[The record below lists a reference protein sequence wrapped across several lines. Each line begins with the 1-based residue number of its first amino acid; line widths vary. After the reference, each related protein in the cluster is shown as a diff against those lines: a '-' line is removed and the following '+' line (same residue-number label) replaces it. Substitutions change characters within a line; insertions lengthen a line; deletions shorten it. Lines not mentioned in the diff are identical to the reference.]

1 MGASITT
8 QDAVVVNLVGEL
20 KVKDEQGNIREVK
33 IGDLIH
39 AGEQLIFSPNAKFN
53 LEYEDGSSTT
63 QANLMQDT
71 LNQDT
76 TVSQDTSQGQQ
87 SDAAPQTDTPVALD
101 PEIAA
106 LQAQILAGEDP
117 TQGLPETAAGAGT
130 PTNQG
135 DAYFVS
141 VGRTGDETLA
151 DAGWDTAGFP
161 LTPDTTV
168 EEVIIPELQPSAPTV
183 SSATFSLFEANLAQG
198 SSPSALLTNFANSI
212 QTAADAGISSLTING
227 INIISGGQFA
237 GPIVIN
243 TPNGVLTIT
252 GFDSASGQ
260 FTYDYAFNSS
270 ADHSAGDQLQFLFN
284 IELVDNQGDIATG
297 TITVNIIDDQPEGFA
312 DSNAVTEDTAIV
324 ATGNVLG
331 NDIQGADSAEV
342 TAVTN
347 SQGTSI
353 SLGETNSIQGQF
365 GVLTLFADGSY
376 SYQLNNGASAVQ
388 SLALGQQ
395 ITETFNYLLTDSD
408 GDSVLVP
415 LTITITGTNDTPII
429 TSNIEA
435 ATGSVLEAGVMDGGN
450 VPEPGSLVTGGTLTA
465 ADVDNGASWTWSGVP
480 QVSDYGTFSIN
491 ASTGEWSY
499 TLADNALVDALAQGE
514 THEETFLVTVT
525 DEHGAY
531 STQLVTVTVTGT
543 NDIPVITSNIEAATG
558 SVLEAGVMDGG
569 NVPEPGSLVTGGTLT
584 AADVDNGASWTWSGV
599 PQVSDYGTFS
609 INASTGE
616 WSYTL
621 ADNAL
626 VDALAQGETHEETFL
641 VTVTDE
647 HGAYST
653 QLVTVTVTGTN
664 DIPVI
669 TSNIEAAT
677 GSVLEA
683 GVMDGGNVPEPGS
696 LVTGGTLTA
705 ADVDN
710 GASWTWSGV
719 PQVSDYGT
727 FSINASTGEWSYTLA
742 DNALV
747 DALAQGETHEETF
760 LVTVTDEHGAYS
772 TQLVTVTVTGTND
785 IPVITSNIE
794 AATGSVLE
802 AGVMDGGNVPE
813 PGSLVTGGTLTAAD
827 VDNGASWTWSGV
839 PQVSDYGTFSI
850 NASTGEWSYT
860 LADNALVDAL
870 AQGETHEET
879 FLVTVTDEH
888 GAYSTQL
895 VTVTVTGTNDIP
907 VITSNIEAATGSVLE
922 AGVMDGGNV
931 PEPGSLVTG
940 GTLTAADVDNGA
952 SWTWS
957 GVPQVSDYGTF
968 SINASTG
975 EWSYTLADNALVDA
989 LAQGETHEE
998 TFLVT
1003 VTDEHGA
1010 YSTQLVTVTVTGTN
1024 DIPVITSNIE
1034 AATGSVLEAGV
1045 MDGGNVPEPGSLVTG
1060 GTLTAADVDN
1070 GASWTW
1076 SGVPQVSDYG
1086 TFSINAS
1093 TGEWSYTLADNA
1105 LVDALAQGETHE
1117 ETFLV
1122 TVTDE
1127 HGAYSTQ
1134 LVTVTVTGT
1143 NDIPVIT
1150 SNIEAATG
1158 SVLEA
1163 GVMDGGNVPEPGS
1176 LVTGGTL
1183 TAADVDN
1190 GASWTWSG
1198 VPQVSDYG
1206 TFSINAS
1213 TGEWSYTLA
1222 DNALVDALAQGETH
1236 EETFLVTVTDEHGA
1250 YSTQLVT
1257 VTVTGTNDIPV
1268 ITSNIEAATGSVLEA
1283 GVMDGGNVPEPGS
1296 LVTGGTLTAA
1306 DVDNGASWTWSGV
1319 PQVSDYGTFSINAST
1334 GEWSYTLADNALVD
1348 ALAQG
1353 ETHEETFLVTVTDE
1367 HGAYSTQL
1375 VTVTV
1380 TGTNDIPVITS
1391 NIEAATGSVLEA
1403 GVMDGGN
1410 VPEPGSLVTGGTL
1423 TAADVDNGASWTW
1436 SGVPQV
1442 SDYGTFSINASTGE
1456 WSYTLADNALVDAL
1470 AQGETHEETFLVTV
1484 TDEHGAYSTQ
1494 LVTVTVTG
1502 TNDIPVITSNIEAA
1516 TGSVLEAGVMDG
1528 GNVPEPGS
1536 LVTGGTLTAADV
1548 DNGASWTWS
1557 GVPQVSDYGTFSIN
1571 ASTGEWSYTLAD
1583 NALVDALAQ
1592 GETHEETFLVTVTD
1606 EHGAY
1611 STQLVTVTVTG
1622 TNDIPVITSNIEA
1635 ATGSVLEAGVMDG
1648 GNVPEPGSL
1657 VTGGTLTAADV
1668 DNGASWTWSG
1678 VPQVS
1683 DYGTF
1688 SINASTGEWSYTLAD
1703 NALVDALAQGE
1714 THEETFLVTVTDEHG
1729 AYSTQL
1735 VTVTV
1740 TGTNDIPVITSNI
1753 EAATGSVLEAGVMD
1767 GGNVPEPGS
1776 LVTGGT
1782 LTAADVDNGASW
1794 TWSGVPQVS
1803 DYGTF
1808 SINASTG
1815 EWSYTLAD
1823 NALVD
1828 ALAQGET
1835 HEETFLVTVTDEHG
1849 AYSTQLV
1856 TVTVTGTNDIP
1867 VITSNIE
1874 AATGSVLEAGVMDGG
1889 NVPEPGSLVT
1899 GGTLT
1904 AADVDNGASW
1914 TWSGVPQVSDYGTF
1928 SINASTGEWSY
1939 TLADNALVDALAQ
1952 GETHEETFLVTVTD
1966 EHGAY
1971 STQLVTVT
1979 VTGTN
1984 DIPVITSNIE
1994 AATGSVLEAGVMDG
2008 GNVPEPGSLV
2018 TGGTLTAA
2026 DVDNGASWTWS
2037 GVPQVSDYGTF
2048 SINASTGEWSY
2059 TLADNALVDAL
2070 AQGETH
2076 EETFLVTVTD
2086 EHGAYSTQLVT
2097 VTVTGTNDIP
2107 VITSNIEA
2115 ATGSVL
2121 EAGVMDGGNVPE
2133 PGSLVTGGTL
2143 TAADVDNGASWTWSG
2158 VPQVSDYGTFSINA
2172 STGEWSYTLADNA
2185 LVDALAQGETHEETF
2200 LVTVTD
2206 EHGAYSTQ
2214 LVTVTVTGTNDIP
2227 VITSNIE
2234 AATGSVLEAGVM
2246 DGGNV
2251 PEPGS
2256 LVTGGTLTAA
2266 DVDNGASWTWSG
2278 VPQVSDYGTFSIN
2291 ASTGEWSYTLADNA
2305 LVDALAQGETHEE
2318 TFLVT
2323 VTDEHGAYST
2333 QLVTVTVTG
2342 TNDIPVITSNIEAA
2356 TGSVL
2361 EAGVMDGGNVPEP
2374 GSLVTGG
2381 TLTAAD
2387 VDNGASWTWSGV
2399 PQVSDYGTF
2408 SINASTG
2415 EWSYTLADNAL
2426 VDALA
2431 QGETHEETFLVT
2443 VTDEHGAY
2451 STQLVTVTVTGTNDI
2466 PVITSNIEAATG
2478 SVLEAGVMDGGNVPE
2493 PGSLVTGGTLTAA
2506 DVDNGASWTWSGV
2519 PQVSDYGTFSINA
2532 STGEWSYTLADN
2544 ALVDALAQGE
2554 THEETFLVTVT
2565 DEHGA
2570 YSTQLVTVT
2579 VTGTNDI
2586 PVITSNIEAATGSV
2600 LEAGVMDGG
2609 NVPEPGSLVT
2619 GGTLTAADVD
2629 NGASWTWSGVPQV
2642 SDYGTFSI
2650 NASTGEWS
2658 YTLADNALVNALA
2671 QGETH
2676 EETFLVTVTDE
2687 HGAYSTQLVTVTVTG
2702 TNDIPVLTIDKTSG
2716 LVTEDDSDPMLTDT
2730 GTLSFTDVDDEYLPE
2745 YVGHDLSAS
2754 YVANSLMW
2762 SGGDITD
2769 VLSADQ
2775 IQALI
2780 DGFSVYQDHWDYSIL
2795 NSLVQ
2800 FLAANETITLSFDVT
2815 VTDKHGAYDTQTVTI
2830 TINGN
2835 NDPIEGE
2842 FAKEIWVPAS
2852 LAEIAIPYL
2861 DGYPL
2866 GIDVP
2871 TDQDYNDVIT
2881 ITGLSLSFVDP
2892 DETADIGEIW
2902 YVDDDTGVLTLYD
2915 FDNPVVLSASE
2926 LGSLVYVPGDNAGIE
2941 DQLDINLTFTVNS
2954 GSDSVDGNF
2963 VIHTVPANS
2972 LGGNTV
2978 LIGDGSS
2985 PLTSGNDQDAYLTV
2999 SSAFASAI
3007 NLDPS
3012 SGALD
3017 LFTDFQKS
3025 PFDIPIPNG
3034 EIGGQTGIEREE
3046 EVSVRLTINGITFIV
3061 IAAANGVTDW
3071 FYDANSGLMS
3081 AHISYTNILMESDN
3095 SITLADYL
3103 GANPVD
3109 PGDIWTIT
3117 YLDNDGGSYQA
3128 RFVQATFTH
3137 ELLPDTAVTV
3147 TGTDNVDN
3155 LIFGTTEGDS
3165 LTGANLDDEIYGREG
3180 NDSIFGLEGD
3190 DQLIGGSGD
3199 DLIEGGSG
3207 NDIILGGLGNDTI
3220 DGGIGADILIGG
3232 AGSDT
3237 IDAGIDSDIDTFVW
3251 DVGSDDNSVDTVL
3264 NFDISMDKLDLSA
3277 ILVDEESGVY
3287 ALDQYLAFNFSGGNT
3302 EISVDANHDG
3312 VVDLT
3317 IVLNNVDLTNNNTL
3331 SDAQI
3336 INNLLGNENLVIDT
3350 IP

>member
-76 TVSQDTSQGQQ
+76 TVSQDTGQEQQ
-87 SDAAPQTDTPVALD
+87 SDAAPQTNTPVALD

-198 SSPSALLTNFANSI
+198 SSPSALLTNFANNI

-312 DSNAVTEDTAIV
+312 DSNAVTEDTATV

-376 SYQLNNGASAVQ
+376 SYQLNNGSSAVQ

-747 DALAQGETHEETF
+747 DSLAQGETHEETF

-907 VITSNIEAATGSVLE
+907 V
-922 AGVMDGGNV
+922 
-931 PEPGSLVTG
+931 
-940 GTLTAADVDNGA
+940 
-952 SWTWS
+952 
-957 GVPQVSDYGTF
+957 
-968 SINASTG
+968 
-975 EWSYTLADNALVDA
+975 
-989 LAQGETHEE
+989 
-998 TFLVT
+998 
-1003 VTDEHGA
+1003 
-1010 YSTQLVTVTVTGTN
+1010 
-1024 DIPVITSNIE
+1024 
-1034 AATGSVLEAGV
+1034 
-1045 MDGGNVPEPGSLVTG
+1045 
-1060 GTLTAADVDN
+1060 
-1070 GASWTW
+1070 
-1076 SGVPQVSDYG
+1076 
-1086 TFSINAS
+1086 
-1093 TGEWSYTLADNA
+1093 
-1105 LVDALAQGETHE
+1105 
-1117 ETFLV
+1117 
-1122 TVTDE
+1122 
-1127 HGAYSTQ
+1127 
-1134 LVTVTVTGT
+1134 
-1143 NDIPVIT
+1143 
-1150 SNIEAATG
+1150 
-1158 SVLEA
+1158 
-1163 GVMDGGNVPEPGS
+1163 
-1176 LVTGGTL
+1176 
-1183 TAADVDN
+1183 
-1190 GASWTWSG
+1190 
-1198 VPQVSDYG
+1198 
-1206 TFSINAS
+1206 
-1213 TGEWSYTLA
+1213 
-1222 DNALVDALAQGETH
+1222 
-1236 EETFLVTVTDEHGA
+1236 
-1250 YSTQLVT
+1250 
-1257 VTVTGTNDIPV
+1257 
-1268 ITSNIEAATGSVLEA
+1268 
-1283 GVMDGGNVPEPGS
+1283 
-1296 LVTGGTLTAA
+1296 
-1306 DVDNGASWTWSGV
+1306 
-1319 PQVSDYGTFSINAST
+1319 
-1334 GEWSYTLADNALVD
+1334 
-1348 ALAQG
+1348 
-1353 ETHEETFLVTVTDE
+1353 
-1367 HGAYSTQL
+1367 
-1375 VTVTV
+1375 
-1380 TGTNDIPVITS
+1380 
-1391 NIEAATGSVLEA
+1391 
-1403 GVMDGGN
+1403 
-1410 VPEPGSLVTGGTL
+1410 
-1423 TAADVDNGASWTW
+1423 
-1436 SGVPQV
+1436 
-1442 SDYGTFSINASTGE
+1442 
-1456 WSYTLADNALVDAL
+1456 
-1470 AQGETHEETFLVTV
+1470 
-1484 TDEHGAYSTQ
+1484 
-1494 LVTVTVTG
+1494 
-1502 TNDIPVITSNIEAA
+1502 
-1516 TGSVLEAGVMDG
+1516 
-1528 GNVPEPGS
+1528 
-1536 LVTGGTLTAADV
+1536 
-1548 DNGASWTWS
+1548 
-1557 GVPQVSDYGTFSIN
+1557 
-1571 ASTGEWSYTLAD
+1571 
-1583 NALVDALAQ
+1583 
-1592 GETHEETFLVTVTD
+1592 
-1606 EHGAY
+1606 
-1611 STQLVTVTVTG
+1611 
-1622 TNDIPVITSNIEA
+1622 
-1635 ATGSVLEAGVMDG
+1635 
-1648 GNVPEPGSL
+1648 
-1657 VTGGTLTAADV
+1657 
-1668 DNGASWTWSG
+1668 
-1678 VPQVS
+1678 
-1683 DYGTF
+1683 
-1688 SINASTGEWSYTLAD
+1688 
-1703 NALVDALAQGE
+1703 
-1714 THEETFLVTVTDEHG
+1714 
-1729 AYSTQL
+1729 
-1735 VTVTV
+1735 
-1740 TGTNDIPVITSNI
+1740 
-1753 EAATGSVLEAGVMD
+1753 
-1767 GGNVPEPGS
+1767 
-1776 LVTGGT
+1776 
-1782 LTAADVDNGASW
+1782 
-1794 TWSGVPQVS
+1794 
-1803 DYGTF
+1803 
-1808 SINASTG
+1808 
-1815 EWSYTLAD
+1815 
-1823 NALVD
+1823 
-1828 ALAQGET
+1828 
-1835 HEETFLVTVTDEHG
+1835 
-1849 AYSTQLV
+1849 
-1856 TVTVTGTNDIP
+1856 
-1867 VITSNIE
+1867 
-1874 AATGSVLEAGVMDGG
+1874 
-1889 NVPEPGSLVT
+1889 
-1899 GGTLT
+1899 
-1904 AADVDNGASW
+1904 
-1914 TWSGVPQVSDYGTF
+1914 
-1928 SINASTGEWSY
+1928 
-1939 TLADNALVDALAQ
+1939 
-1952 GETHEETFLVTVTD
+1952 
-1966 EHGAY
+1966 
-1971 STQLVTVT
+1971 
-1979 VTGTN
+1979 
-1984 DIPVITSNIE
+1984 
-1994 AATGSVLEAGVMDG
+1994 
-2008 GNVPEPGSLV
+2008 
-2018 TGGTLTAA
+2018 
-2026 DVDNGASWTWS
+2026 
-2037 GVPQVSDYGTF
+2037 
-2048 SINASTGEWSY
+2048 
-2059 TLADNALVDAL
+2059 
-2070 AQGETH
+2070 
-2076 EETFLVTVTD
+2076 
-2086 EHGAYSTQLVT
+2086 
-2097 VTVTGTNDIP
+2097 
-2107 VITSNIEA
+2107 
-2115 ATGSVL
+2115 
-2121 EAGVMDGGNVPE
+2121 
-2133 PGSLVTGGTL
+2133 
-2143 TAADVDNGASWTWSG
+2143 
-2158 VPQVSDYGTFSINA
+2158 
-2172 STGEWSYTLADNA
+2172 
-2185 LVDALAQGETHEETF
+2185 
-2200 LVTVTD
+2200 
-2206 EHGAYSTQ
+2206 
-2214 LVTVTVTGTNDIP
+2214 
-2227 VITSNIE
+2227 
-2234 AATGSVLEAGVM
+2234 
-2246 DGGNV
+2246 
-2251 PEPGS
+2251 
-2256 LVTGGTLTAA
+2256 
-2266 DVDNGASWTWSG
+2266 
-2278 VPQVSDYGTFSIN
+2278 
-2291 ASTGEWSYTLADNA
+2291 
-2305 LVDALAQGETHEE
+2305 
-2318 TFLVT
+2318 
-2323 VTDEHGAYST
+2323 
-2333 QLVTVTVTG
+2333 
-2342 TNDIPVITSNIEAA
+2342 
-2356 TGSVL
+2356 
-2361 EAGVMDGGNVPEP
+2361 
-2374 GSLVTGG
+2374 
-2381 TLTAAD
+2381 
-2387 VDNGASWTWSGV
+2387 
-2399 PQVSDYGTF
+2399 
-2408 SINASTG
+2408 
-2415 EWSYTLADNAL
+2415 
-2426 VDALA
+2426 
-2431 QGETHEETFLVT
+2431 
-2443 VTDEHGAY
+2443 
-2451 STQLVTVTVTGTNDI
+2451 
-2466 PVITSNIEAATG
+2466 
-2478 SVLEAGVMDGGNVPE
+2478 
-2493 PGSLVTGGTLTAA
+2493 
-2506 DVDNGASWTWSGV
+2506 
-2519 PQVSDYGTFSINA
+2519 
-2532 STGEWSYTLADN
+2532 
-2544 ALVDALAQGE
+2544 
-2554 THEETFLVTVT
+2554 
-2565 DEHGA
+2565 
-2570 YSTQLVTVT
+2570 
-2579 VTGTNDI
+2579 
-2586 PVITSNIEAATGSV
+2586 
-2600 LEAGVMDGG
+2600 
-2609 NVPEPGSLVT
+2609 
-2619 GGTLTAADVD
+2619 
-2629 NGASWTWSGVPQV
+2629 
-2642 SDYGTFSI
+2642 
-2650 NASTGEWS
+2650 
-2658 YTLADNALVNALA
+2658 
-2671 QGETH
+2671 
-2676 EETFLVTVTDE
+2676 
-2687 HGAYSTQLVTVTVTG
+2687 
-2702 TNDIPVLTIDKTSG
+2702 LTIDKTSG

-2815 VTDKHGAYDTQTVTI
+2815 VADKHGAYDTQTVTI

-2902 YVDDDTGVLTLYD
+2902 YVDDNTGVLTLYD

-3251 DVGSDDNSVDTVL
+3251 DVGSDDNSIDTVL

>member
-1 MGASITT
+1 MIMGASITT

-76 TVSQDTSQGQQ
+76 TVSQDTGQEQQ
-87 SDAAPQTDTPVALD
+87 SDAAPQTNTPVALD

-198 SSPSALLTNFANSI
+198 SSPSALLTNFANNI

-312 DSNAVTEDTAIV
+312 DSNAVTEDTATV

-376 SYQLNNGASAVQ
+376 SYQLNNGSSAVQ

-860 LADNALVDAL
+860 LADNALVDSL

-1024 DIPVITSNIE
+1024 DIPV
-1034 AATGSVLEAGV
+1034 
-1045 MDGGNVPEPGSLVTG
+1045 
-1060 GTLTAADVDN
+1060 
-1070 GASWTW
+1070 
-1076 SGVPQVSDYG
+1076 
-1086 TFSINAS
+1086 
-1093 TGEWSYTLADNA
+1093 
-1105 LVDALAQGETHE
+1105 
-1117 ETFLV
+1117 
-1122 TVTDE
+1122 
-1127 HGAYSTQ
+1127 
-1134 LVTVTVTGT
+1134 
-1143 NDIPVIT
+1143 
-1150 SNIEAATG
+1150 
-1158 SVLEA
+1158 
-1163 GVMDGGNVPEPGS
+1163 
-1176 LVTGGTL
+1176 
-1183 TAADVDN
+1183 
-1190 GASWTWSG
+1190 
-1198 VPQVSDYG
+1198 
-1206 TFSINAS
+1206 
-1213 TGEWSYTLA
+1213 
-1222 DNALVDALAQGETH
+1222 
-1236 EETFLVTVTDEHGA
+1236 
-1250 YSTQLVT
+1250 
-1257 VTVTGTNDIPV
+1257 
-1268 ITSNIEAATGSVLEA
+1268 
-1283 GVMDGGNVPEPGS
+1283 
-1296 LVTGGTLTAA
+1296 
-1306 DVDNGASWTWSGV
+1306 
-1319 PQVSDYGTFSINAST
+1319 
-1334 GEWSYTLADNALVD
+1334 
-1348 ALAQG
+1348 
-1353 ETHEETFLVTVTDE
+1353 
-1367 HGAYSTQL
+1367 
-1375 VTVTV
+1375 
-1380 TGTNDIPVITS
+1380 
-1391 NIEAATGSVLEA
+1391 
-1403 GVMDGGN
+1403 
-1410 VPEPGSLVTGGTL
+1410 
-1423 TAADVDNGASWTW
+1423 
-1436 SGVPQV
+1436 
-1442 SDYGTFSINASTGE
+1442 
-1456 WSYTLADNALVDAL
+1456 
-1470 AQGETHEETFLVTV
+1470 
-1484 TDEHGAYSTQ
+1484 
-1494 LVTVTVTG
+1494 
-1502 TNDIPVITSNIEAA
+1502 
-1516 TGSVLEAGVMDG
+1516 
-1528 GNVPEPGS
+1528 
-1536 LVTGGTLTAADV
+1536 
-1548 DNGASWTWS
+1548 
-1557 GVPQVSDYGTFSIN
+1557 
-1571 ASTGEWSYTLAD
+1571 
-1583 NALVDALAQ
+1583 
-1592 GETHEETFLVTVTD
+1592 
-1606 EHGAY
+1606 
-1611 STQLVTVTVTG
+1611 
-1622 TNDIPVITSNIEA
+1622 
-1635 ATGSVLEAGVMDG
+1635 
-1648 GNVPEPGSL
+1648 
-1657 VTGGTLTAADV
+1657 
-1668 DNGASWTWSG
+1668 
-1678 VPQVS
+1678 
-1683 DYGTF
+1683 
-1688 SINASTGEWSYTLAD
+1688 
-1703 NALVDALAQGE
+1703 
-1714 THEETFLVTVTDEHG
+1714 
-1729 AYSTQL
+1729 
-1735 VTVTV
+1735 
-1740 TGTNDIPVITSNI
+1740 
-1753 EAATGSVLEAGVMD
+1753 
-1767 GGNVPEPGS
+1767 
-1776 LVTGGT
+1776 
-1782 LTAADVDNGASW
+1782 
-1794 TWSGVPQVS
+1794 
-1803 DYGTF
+1803 
-1808 SINASTG
+1808 
-1815 EWSYTLAD
+1815 
-1823 NALVD
+1823 
-1828 ALAQGET
+1828 
-1835 HEETFLVTVTDEHG
+1835 
-1849 AYSTQLV
+1849 
-1856 TVTVTGTNDIP
+1856 
-1867 VITSNIE
+1867 
-1874 AATGSVLEAGVMDGG
+1874 
-1889 NVPEPGSLVT
+1889 
-1899 GGTLT
+1899 
-1904 AADVDNGASW
+1904 
-1914 TWSGVPQVSDYGTF
+1914 
-1928 SINASTGEWSY
+1928 
-1939 TLADNALVDALAQ
+1939 
-1952 GETHEETFLVTVTD
+1952 
-1966 EHGAY
+1966 
-1971 STQLVTVT
+1971 
-1979 VTGTN
+1979 
-1984 DIPVITSNIE
+1984 
-1994 AATGSVLEAGVMDG
+1994 
-2008 GNVPEPGSLV
+2008 
-2018 TGGTLTAA
+2018 
-2026 DVDNGASWTWS
+2026 
-2037 GVPQVSDYGTF
+2037 
-2048 SINASTGEWSY
+2048 
-2059 TLADNALVDAL
+2059 
-2070 AQGETH
+2070 
-2076 EETFLVTVTD
+2076 
-2086 EHGAYSTQLVT
+2086 
-2097 VTVTGTNDIP
+2097 
-2107 VITSNIEA
+2107 
-2115 ATGSVL
+2115 
-2121 EAGVMDGGNVPE
+2121 
-2133 PGSLVTGGTL
+2133 
-2143 TAADVDNGASWTWSG
+2143 
-2158 VPQVSDYGTFSINA
+2158 
-2172 STGEWSYTLADNA
+2172 
-2185 LVDALAQGETHEETF
+2185 
-2200 LVTVTD
+2200 
-2206 EHGAYSTQ
+2206 
-2214 LVTVTVTGTNDIP
+2214 
-2227 VITSNIE
+2227 
-2234 AATGSVLEAGVM
+2234 
-2246 DGGNV
+2246 
-2251 PEPGS
+2251 
-2256 LVTGGTLTAA
+2256 
-2266 DVDNGASWTWSG
+2266 
-2278 VPQVSDYGTFSIN
+2278 
-2291 ASTGEWSYTLADNA
+2291 
-2305 LVDALAQGETHEE
+2305 
-2318 TFLVT
+2318 
-2323 VTDEHGAYST
+2323 
-2333 QLVTVTVTG
+2333 
-2342 TNDIPVITSNIEAA
+2342 
-2356 TGSVL
+2356 
-2361 EAGVMDGGNVPEP
+2361 
-2374 GSLVTGG
+2374 
-2381 TLTAAD
+2381 
-2387 VDNGASWTWSGV
+2387 
-2399 PQVSDYGTF
+2399 
-2408 SINASTG
+2408 
-2415 EWSYTLADNAL
+2415 
-2426 VDALA
+2426 
-2431 QGETHEETFLVT
+2431 
-2443 VTDEHGAY
+2443 
-2451 STQLVTVTVTGTNDI
+2451 
-2466 PVITSNIEAATG
+2466 
-2478 SVLEAGVMDGGNVPE
+2478 
-2493 PGSLVTGGTLTAA
+2493 
-2506 DVDNGASWTWSGV
+2506 
-2519 PQVSDYGTFSINA
+2519 
-2532 STGEWSYTLADN
+2532 
-2544 ALVDALAQGE
+2544 
-2554 THEETFLVTVT
+2554 
-2565 DEHGA
+2565 
-2570 YSTQLVTVT
+2570 
-2579 VTGTNDI
+2579 
-2586 PVITSNIEAATGSV
+2586 
-2600 LEAGVMDGG
+2600 
-2609 NVPEPGSLVT
+2609 
-2619 GGTLTAADVD
+2619 
-2629 NGASWTWSGVPQV
+2629 
-2642 SDYGTFSI
+2642 
-2650 NASTGEWS
+2650 
-2658 YTLADNALVNALA
+2658 
-2671 QGETH
+2671 
-2676 EETFLVTVTDE
+2676 
-2687 HGAYSTQLVTVTVTG
+2687 
-2702 TNDIPVLTIDKTSG
+2702 LTIDKTSG

-2815 VTDKHGAYDTQTVTI
+2815 VADKHGAYDTQTVTI

-2902 YVDDDTGVLTLYD
+2902 YVDDNTGVLTLYD

-3251 DVGSDDNSVDTVL
+3251 DVGSDDNSIDTVL

>member
-1 MGASITT
+1 MIMGASITT

-76 TVSQDTSQGQQ
+76 TVSQDTGQEQQ
-87 SDAAPQTDTPVALD
+87 SDAAPQTNTPVALD

-198 SSPSALLTNFANSI
+198 SSPSALLTNFANNI

-312 DSNAVTEDTAIV
+312 DSNAVTEDTATV

-376 SYQLNNGASAVQ
+376 SYQLNNGSSAVQ

-747 DALAQGETHEETF
+747 DSLAQGETHEETF

-907 VITSNIEAATGSVLE
+907 V
-922 AGVMDGGNV
+922 
-931 PEPGSLVTG
+931 
-940 GTLTAADVDNGA
+940 
-952 SWTWS
+952 
-957 GVPQVSDYGTF
+957 
-968 SINASTG
+968 
-975 EWSYTLADNALVDA
+975 
-989 LAQGETHEE
+989 
-998 TFLVT
+998 
-1003 VTDEHGA
+1003 
-1010 YSTQLVTVTVTGTN
+1010 
-1024 DIPVITSNIE
+1024 
-1034 AATGSVLEAGV
+1034 
-1045 MDGGNVPEPGSLVTG
+1045 
-1060 GTLTAADVDN
+1060 
-1070 GASWTW
+1070 
-1076 SGVPQVSDYG
+1076 
-1086 TFSINAS
+1086 
-1093 TGEWSYTLADNA
+1093 
-1105 LVDALAQGETHE
+1105 
-1117 ETFLV
+1117 
-1122 TVTDE
+1122 
-1127 HGAYSTQ
+1127 
-1134 LVTVTVTGT
+1134 
-1143 NDIPVIT
+1143 
-1150 SNIEAATG
+1150 
-1158 SVLEA
+1158 
-1163 GVMDGGNVPEPGS
+1163 
-1176 LVTGGTL
+1176 
-1183 TAADVDN
+1183 
-1190 GASWTWSG
+1190 
-1198 VPQVSDYG
+1198 
-1206 TFSINAS
+1206 
-1213 TGEWSYTLA
+1213 
-1222 DNALVDALAQGETH
+1222 
-1236 EETFLVTVTDEHGA
+1236 
-1250 YSTQLVT
+1250 
-1257 VTVTGTNDIPV
+1257 
-1268 ITSNIEAATGSVLEA
+1268 
-1283 GVMDGGNVPEPGS
+1283 
-1296 LVTGGTLTAA
+1296 
-1306 DVDNGASWTWSGV
+1306 
-1319 PQVSDYGTFSINAST
+1319 
-1334 GEWSYTLADNALVD
+1334 
-1348 ALAQG
+1348 
-1353 ETHEETFLVTVTDE
+1353 
-1367 HGAYSTQL
+1367 
-1375 VTVTV
+1375 
-1380 TGTNDIPVITS
+1380 
-1391 NIEAATGSVLEA
+1391 
-1403 GVMDGGN
+1403 
-1410 VPEPGSLVTGGTL
+1410 
-1423 TAADVDNGASWTW
+1423 
-1436 SGVPQV
+1436 
-1442 SDYGTFSINASTGE
+1442 
-1456 WSYTLADNALVDAL
+1456 
-1470 AQGETHEETFLVTV
+1470 
-1484 TDEHGAYSTQ
+1484 
-1494 LVTVTVTG
+1494 
-1502 TNDIPVITSNIEAA
+1502 
-1516 TGSVLEAGVMDG
+1516 
-1528 GNVPEPGS
+1528 
-1536 LVTGGTLTAADV
+1536 
-1548 DNGASWTWS
+1548 
-1557 GVPQVSDYGTFSIN
+1557 
-1571 ASTGEWSYTLAD
+1571 
-1583 NALVDALAQ
+1583 
-1592 GETHEETFLVTVTD
+1592 
-1606 EHGAY
+1606 
-1611 STQLVTVTVTG
+1611 
-1622 TNDIPVITSNIEA
+1622 
-1635 ATGSVLEAGVMDG
+1635 
-1648 GNVPEPGSL
+1648 
-1657 VTGGTLTAADV
+1657 
-1668 DNGASWTWSG
+1668 
-1678 VPQVS
+1678 
-1683 DYGTF
+1683 
-1688 SINASTGEWSYTLAD
+1688 
-1703 NALVDALAQGE
+1703 
-1714 THEETFLVTVTDEHG
+1714 
-1729 AYSTQL
+1729 
-1735 VTVTV
+1735 
-1740 TGTNDIPVITSNI
+1740 
-1753 EAATGSVLEAGVMD
+1753 
-1767 GGNVPEPGS
+1767 
-1776 LVTGGT
+1776 
-1782 LTAADVDNGASW
+1782 
-1794 TWSGVPQVS
+1794 
-1803 DYGTF
+1803 
-1808 SINASTG
+1808 
-1815 EWSYTLAD
+1815 
-1823 NALVD
+1823 
-1828 ALAQGET
+1828 
-1835 HEETFLVTVTDEHG
+1835 
-1849 AYSTQLV
+1849 
-1856 TVTVTGTNDIP
+1856 
-1867 VITSNIE
+1867 
-1874 AATGSVLEAGVMDGG
+1874 
-1889 NVPEPGSLVT
+1889 
-1899 GGTLT
+1899 
-1904 AADVDNGASW
+1904 
-1914 TWSGVPQVSDYGTF
+1914 
-1928 SINASTGEWSY
+1928 
-1939 TLADNALVDALAQ
+1939 
-1952 GETHEETFLVTVTD
+1952 
-1966 EHGAY
+1966 
-1971 STQLVTVT
+1971 
-1979 VTGTN
+1979 
-1984 DIPVITSNIE
+1984 
-1994 AATGSVLEAGVMDG
+1994 
-2008 GNVPEPGSLV
+2008 
-2018 TGGTLTAA
+2018 
-2026 DVDNGASWTWS
+2026 
-2037 GVPQVSDYGTF
+2037 
-2048 SINASTGEWSY
+2048 
-2059 TLADNALVDAL
+2059 
-2070 AQGETH
+2070 
-2076 EETFLVTVTD
+2076 
-2086 EHGAYSTQLVT
+2086 
-2097 VTVTGTNDIP
+2097 
-2107 VITSNIEA
+2107 
-2115 ATGSVL
+2115 
-2121 EAGVMDGGNVPE
+2121 
-2133 PGSLVTGGTL
+2133 
-2143 TAADVDNGASWTWSG
+2143 
-2158 VPQVSDYGTFSINA
+2158 
-2172 STGEWSYTLADNA
+2172 
-2185 LVDALAQGETHEETF
+2185 
-2200 LVTVTD
+2200 
-2206 EHGAYSTQ
+2206 
-2214 LVTVTVTGTNDIP
+2214 
-2227 VITSNIE
+2227 
-2234 AATGSVLEAGVM
+2234 
-2246 DGGNV
+2246 
-2251 PEPGS
+2251 
-2256 LVTGGTLTAA
+2256 
-2266 DVDNGASWTWSG
+2266 
-2278 VPQVSDYGTFSIN
+2278 
-2291 ASTGEWSYTLADNA
+2291 
-2305 LVDALAQGETHEE
+2305 
-2318 TFLVT
+2318 
-2323 VTDEHGAYST
+2323 
-2333 QLVTVTVTG
+2333 
-2342 TNDIPVITSNIEAA
+2342 
-2356 TGSVL
+2356 
-2361 EAGVMDGGNVPEP
+2361 
-2374 GSLVTGG
+2374 
-2381 TLTAAD
+2381 
-2387 VDNGASWTWSGV
+2387 
-2399 PQVSDYGTF
+2399 
-2408 SINASTG
+2408 
-2415 EWSYTLADNAL
+2415 
-2426 VDALA
+2426 
-2431 QGETHEETFLVT
+2431 
-2443 VTDEHGAY
+2443 
-2451 STQLVTVTVTGTNDI
+2451 
-2466 PVITSNIEAATG
+2466 
-2478 SVLEAGVMDGGNVPE
+2478 
-2493 PGSLVTGGTLTAA
+2493 
-2506 DVDNGASWTWSGV
+2506 
-2519 PQVSDYGTFSINA
+2519 
-2532 STGEWSYTLADN
+2532 
-2544 ALVDALAQGE
+2544 
-2554 THEETFLVTVT
+2554 
-2565 DEHGA
+2565 
-2570 YSTQLVTVT
+2570 
-2579 VTGTNDI
+2579 
-2586 PVITSNIEAATGSV
+2586 
-2600 LEAGVMDGG
+2600 
-2609 NVPEPGSLVT
+2609 
-2619 GGTLTAADVD
+2619 
-2629 NGASWTWSGVPQV
+2629 
-2642 SDYGTFSI
+2642 
-2650 NASTGEWS
+2650 
-2658 YTLADNALVNALA
+2658 
-2671 QGETH
+2671 
-2676 EETFLVTVTDE
+2676 
-2687 HGAYSTQLVTVTVTG
+2687 
-2702 TNDIPVLTIDKTSG
+2702 LTIDKTSG

-2815 VTDKHGAYDTQTVTI
+2815 VADKHGAYDTQTVTI

-2902 YVDDDTGVLTLYD
+2902 YVDDNTGVLTLYD

-3251 DVGSDDNSVDTVL
+3251 DVGSDDNSIDTVL